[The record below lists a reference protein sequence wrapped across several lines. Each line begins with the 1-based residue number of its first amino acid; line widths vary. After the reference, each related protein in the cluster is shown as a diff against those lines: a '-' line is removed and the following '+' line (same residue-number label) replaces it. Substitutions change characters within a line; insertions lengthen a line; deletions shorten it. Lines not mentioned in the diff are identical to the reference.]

1 MPHVMSGESASDLLR
16 QHAAKGRKIHS
27 DLLMA
32 RQSKLYADSNVAAG
46 VDALDLFFDL
56 SGRKRLAKNLGK
68 HLVHSRAD
76 TNISKLNSR
85 TDEWISEA
93 KVILKRISMLGR
105 GIPSKPNSE
114 ALVKSFSAKMKYTKP
129 EARLSHGIQ
138 YLENLADSRLIFN
151 DEIVQKKI
159 VTEVEHEPTT
169 IPPVIAKAR
178 DLPKVPSSGIES
190 GLNDLRGLVS
200 SFPGVAVALD
210 GAVSVYRQKTPDW
223 GRQAVGSM
231 RNALETLIKGL
242 SGESDWRTGLEKIVP
257 SESARKPILVT
268 YSMLCA
274 KGPHSGEIPTED
286 DVLFCI
292 RLTQEEIKYVLK
304 CCKTGKSTG

>member
-1 MPHVMSGESASDLLR
+1 MRDESASDLLR

-56 SGRKRLAKNLGK
+56 SGRKRLAKNLGRR
-68 HLVHSRAD
+68 LMHSRAD
-76 TNISKLNSR
+76 TNISELNRR
-85 TDEWISEA
+85 TNEWISEA
-93 KVILKRISMLGR
+93 NVILKRISVLRR
-105 GIPSKPNSE
+105 GIPSKPNSD
-114 ALVKSFSAKMKYTKP
+114 ALVRSFSAKMKYATP
-129 EARLSHGIQ
+129 ETRLSHGIQ
-138 YLENLADSRLIFN
+138 YLENLAESRLIFN
-151 DEIVQKKI
+151 DEIVQRKI
-159 VTEVEHEPTT
+159 VTEVQHELTMIPQVTEEAHELPK
-169 IPPVIAKAR
+169 IPP
-178 DLPKVPSSGIES
+178 SGIES

-200 SFPGVAVALD
+200 SFPAVAVALD

-242 SGESDWRTGLEKIVP
+242 SGESDWRTGLEKIVS

-292 RLTQEEIKYVLK
+292 RLAQEEIAYILK
-304 CCKTGKSTG
+304 CCKTGKSAA

>member
-1 MPHVMSGESASDLLR
+1 LPYVMSDESASDLLR

-56 SGRKRLAKNLGK
+56 SGRKRIAGNLGRR
-68 HLVHSRAD
+68 LMHSRAD
-76 TNISKLNSR
+76 GNISDLNRR
-85 TDEWISEA
+85 TDEWILGARS
-93 KVILKRISMLGR
+93 ILKRVSVIRR
-105 GIPSKPNSE
+105 GIPSKPNSD
-114 ALVKSFSAKMKYTKP
+114 ALVSSFSAKLKYATP
-129 EARLSHGIQ
+129 VTRLSHGIQ

-151 DEIVQKKI
+151 DEIMQKKI
-159 VTEVEHEPTT
+159 LNEVELELSK
-169 IPPVIAKAR
+169 IPPVAEKAGE
-178 DLPKVPSSGIES
+178 LPEVSISGIES
-190 GLNDLRGLVS
+190 GLIDLKGLVS
-200 SFPGVAVALD
+200 SYPAVAVALD
-210 GAVSVYRQKTPDW
+210 GAVSVHRQKNPDW

-242 SGESDWRTGLEKIVP
+242 SGESDWRKGLEKIVT

-292 RLTQEEIKYVLK
+292 RLTQEEIKYIFK
-304 CCKTGKSTG
+304 CCKTGKSAE